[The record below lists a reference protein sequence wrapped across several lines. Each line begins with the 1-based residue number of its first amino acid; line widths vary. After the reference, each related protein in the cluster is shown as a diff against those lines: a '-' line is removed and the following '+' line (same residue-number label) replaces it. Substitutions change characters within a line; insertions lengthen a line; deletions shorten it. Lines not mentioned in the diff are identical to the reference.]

1 MHVRL
6 VITTLARV
14 LLLAAASCLFWSA
27 IPTIWGWK
35 TTTVM
40 SDSMAPSV
48 RAGDIVV
55 AMPVADPAASPGR
68 VLLFDDPDHPGQ
80 LRLHRLVAP
89 TSDGLLITRG
99 DANAAADS
107 TPVAPNDV
115 HGIAVLRAP
124 ALGLP
129 FVWAREGRWELI
141 LGAVILTVGVGV
153 VALGRR
159 GAHREQGTIG
169 AGAIV
174 PSALSV
180 IAAVTVVAV
189 VGSGGTAYAAY
200 TTQSPNSAN
209 TLAVGATFGCLV
221 ETPLDGPYVLYG
233 VNEGAGSAATDA
245 SGNDRVGTI
254 LAGATRE
261 AGDCAGNNPSLAL
274 GGTVTSGI
282 TLPGAAIAPPN
293 TFSIEIWFRT
303 TSNRGG
309 QLIGFGESA
318 TGTSAVADRRI
329 WMRSNGV
336 LRFSIRQ
343 NNSVRSISAPG
354 SYNDGT
360 WHHAVATLSSN
371 GMQLYVD
378 GVLQD
383 SNGSYTTG
391 YHYNPYGSDGFWRVG
406 GDTTTGMAG
415 VTDATLASSI
425 DNAAVYPT
433 DLSATQVAAHYAA
446 GR

>member
-1 MHVRL
+1 MHARL
-6 VITTLARV
+6 VVTTLARI
-14 LLLAAASCLFWSA
+14 LLLAAASCVFWSA

-68 VLLFDDPDHPGQ
+68 VLLFDDPDHPGH
-80 LRLHRLVAP
+80 LRLHRLVGP
-89 TSDGLLITRG
+89 TSEGLLITRG
-99 DANAAADS
+99 DANATTDS
-107 TPVAPNDV
+107 TPVSPDDV
-115 HGIAVLRAP
+115 HGVAVLRAP
-124 ALGLP
+124 AVGLP

-141 LGAVILTVGVGV
+141 LGALVVTVALGV
-153 VALGRR
+153 VAFGRR
-159 GAHREQGTIG
+159 GAHRAETDTG
-169 AGAIV
+169 AARII

-189 VGSGGTAYAAY
+189 VGSGGTAHAAY
-200 TTQSPNSAN
+200 TTQSPNPATS
-209 TLAVGATFGCLV
+209 LAADTTFGCLV
-221 ETPLDGPYVLYG
+221 ETPLDSPSLLYA
-233 VNEGAGSAATDA
+233 VNEGTGTAVIDA
-245 SGNDRVGTI
+245 SGNGRTGTM
-254 LAGATRE
+254 LAGVTRE
-261 AGDCAGNNPSLAL
+261 VGDCAGTSPSLAL
-274 GGTVTSGI
+274 AGAVTSGI
-282 TLPGAAIAPPN
+282 TVPGAAIAPPN

-303 TSNRGG
+303 TSTRGG

-343 NNSVRSISAPG
+343 NNTVRSVSTPG
-354 SYNDGT
+354 TYRDGI
-360 WHHAVATLSSN
+360 WHHAVATLSSS
-371 GMQLYVD
+371 GMRLYVD
-378 GVLQD
+378 GVLRA
-383 SNGSYTTG
+383 SNASYTTG
-391 YHYNPYGSDGFWRVG
+391 YSYNPYGSDGFWRVG

-415 VTDATLASSI
+415 VSDATLISSI

-433 DLSATQVAAHYAA
+433 ALSAAQVAVHYAA